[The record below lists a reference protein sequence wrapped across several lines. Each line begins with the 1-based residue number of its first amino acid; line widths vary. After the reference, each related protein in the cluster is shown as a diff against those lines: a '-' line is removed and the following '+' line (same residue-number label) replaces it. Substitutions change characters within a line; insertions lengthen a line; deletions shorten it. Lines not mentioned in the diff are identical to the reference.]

1 MIVPGPKTLFSLQAP
16 TQTRTTTGGVD
27 QTFAEVTTFN
37 GSLEPLTTAEINA
50 FQRETEVY
58 THLSIIGYEEIG
70 DSFATSLIPGNI
82 VVVANADN
90 QLASET
96 FDIIGVE
103 PQRYPGN
110 QIATFEIMLR
120 KVL

>member
-1 MIVPGPKTLFSLQAP
+1 MKVPGPKTLFSLQAP
-16 TQTRTTTGGVD
+16 TQTRTATSGAD
-27 QTFAEVTTFN
+27 YTFAEVTTFN

-50 FQRETEVY
+50 FQREIEVY

-70 DSFATSLIPGNI
+70 DSFATSLIPKNI

-96 FDIIGVE
+96 FNIIGFE

-110 QIATFEIMLR
+110 KIATFEIMLR